1 MICVACCVDCKASL
15 NCIGCV
21 LYTCIYNFISVLNN
35 NNNKRHHDMDN
46 YLKIEKLF
54 TNAKFYK
61 QADTSYKQ
69 QTTSQTMIETTSSKN
84 PVFRF
89 NLSYGMVDAL
99 LHFSKTHQFDDRHS
113 YTDAWNEWKNN
124 TDISKI
130 INDEIQ
136 RLQNLDYKGSAES
149 IERKIFK
156 SGRYYFRNKSFVKV
170 PPKSRG
176 NYISVSK
183 ELICAMDDHI
193 SRGTINNN
201 GQVQVPSPADLFN
214 DFCSKYVDILKM
226 EIERLIEVEPFT
238 EDPALIIAKVKK
250 TYKNRVFRGT
260 RRGPI
265 VEPMFS

>member
-1 MICVACCVDCKASL
+1 MLNSISKMI
-15 NCIGCV
+15 
-21 LYTCIYNFISVLNN
+21 
-35 NNNKRHHDMDN
+35 
-46 YLKIEKLF
+46 
-54 TNAKFYK
+54 
-61 QADTSYKQ
+61 QATSHKPQ
-69 QTTSQTMIETTSSKN
+69 ATSQTMIERTSSKN

-89 NLSYGMVDAL
+89 NLSDGMVDAL
-99 LHFSKTHQFDDRHS
+99 LQFSKTHQFDDRHS

-124 TDISKI
+124 MEISKI

-136 RLQNLDYKGSAES
+136 RLQGMDYKGSAES